1 MDLVADGPDRWRLPK
16 HGGMRVDG
24 LVFAS
29 ENLIAKAREDRAV
42 DQVANVAHLPGI
54 VGYSIA
60 MPDIHWGYGFP
71 IGGVAATD
79 VDDGGVV
86 SPGGVGFDI
95 GCGVRLLRTDLSESE
110 VTPRLTE
117 LASAL
122 SKNIPAGVGGK
133 GLRRL
138 DRSEAERVLYEGAR
152 WAVAQGIGNDEDVF
166 LTEDPGGHEGADVEA
181 VSDKAYQRGASQLG
195 SLGGG
200 NHFIEVQKVDETF
213 HPDAAES
220 MGLERGQVCIMIH
233 SGSRGL
239 GHQVCTETL
248 RMVESAMVRRGIEVP
263 DRQLACVP
271 VSDPEGQRYLGAM
284 AAAANFARANRHV
297 LADGVRRTF
306 GEIFGDPAVDVVYDV
321 SHNVAKLEDYDVAG
335 RRRTLCVHR
344 KGATRAFGPNP
355 GLPEP
360 YRAIGQPVL
369 VPGSMGTASW
379 VALGTAESAQL
390 SFGSTCHGAGRTMS
404 RKAATKKMSGHQLRD
419 QLRSQGILVKANQ
432 IRQLAEEAPYAYK
445 DVDEVI
451 EVCNRIGLSKKVA
464 RLKPMVVVK
473 G

>member
-1 MDLVADGPDRWRLPK
+1 
-16 HGGMRVDG
+16 
-24 LVFAS
+24 
-29 ENLIAKAREDRAV
+29 
-42 DQVANVAHLPGI
+42 
-54 VGYSIA
+54 
-60 MPDIHWGYGFP
+60 
-71 IGGVAATD
+71 
-79 VDDGGVV
+79 
-86 SPGGVGFDI
+86 
-95 GCGVRLLRTDLSESE
+95 
-110 VTPRLTE
+110 
-117 LASAL
+117 
-122 SKNIPAGVGGK
+122 
-133 GLRRL
+133 
-138 DRSEAERVLYEGAR
+138 
-152 WAVAQGIGNDEDVF
+152 
-166 LTEDPGGHEGADVEA
+166 
-181 VSDKAYQRGASQLG
+181 
-195 SLGGG
+195 
-200 NHFIEVQKVDETF
+200 
-213 HPDAAES
+213 
-220 MGLERGQVCIMIH
+220 
-233 SGSRGL
+233 
-239 GHQVCTETL
+239 
-248 RMVESAMVRRGIEVP
+248 MVESAMVRRGIEVP

-271 VSDPEGQRYLGAM
+271 VSDPEGQKYLGAM

-306 GEIFGDPAVDVVYDV
+306 GEVFGDPAVDVVYDV
-321 SHNVAKLEDYDVAG
+321 SHNVAKLEDYEVAG

-344 KGATRAFGPNP
+344 KGATRAFGPDP

-379 VALGTAESAQL
+379 VALGTAESAEL